1 MGDTG
6 CHSVT
11 KKLPRMLFGLWT
23 VSFCKGGSKRNAT
36 AHCEALGRVRLALG
50 ESAGEMWRPKMYSPS
65 AFTHAR
71 QKPRRVLKSPLGM
84 PQRRA
89 VDIFRPSRV
98 LATDAMP
105 RFLCKE
111 GFFYLPGGIHSDVGI
126 KSINRVEHLFPHKA
140 EKYPREESRSAEERS
155 CLCMGVAGG
164 QLVDN
169 LWCRTPC
176 CFGGLAGL
184 FATCR

>member
-1 MGDTG
+1 MYIHTYIHTYIYIYIYIYIHGR
-6 CHSVT
+6 HRMPLSHK

-23 VSFCKGGSKRNAT
+23 VSFCKGGSKRNET

-98 LATDAMP
+98 LAAGALP
-105 RFLCKE
+105 RFLCKK
-111 GFFYLPGGIHSDVGI
+111 GFFLFPGG
-126 KSINRVEHLFPHKA
+126 N
-140 EKYPREESRSAEERS
+140 
-155 CLCMGVAGG
+155 
-164 QLVDN
+164 
-169 LWCRTPC
+169 T
-176 CFGGLAGL
+176 FGCGN
-184 FATCR
+184 